1 MGEVRH
7 KLQEIIENPDNC
19 LFNEAL
25 FVYPTAAQIHATTS
39 QKFPKMN
46 LWISNSYKFS
56 LIVYSLTM
64 NIPTKVAAAKE
75 QNQNKRGGCSLAMIT
90 AAADRHNGSIDSIT
104 AVYALETSAKAK
116 ATAPGNPKTM
126 RSPITNSS

>member
-7 KLQEIIENPDNC
+7 KPHEIIENPDNF

-25 FVYPTAAQIHATTS
+25 FVYPTAAHMHAITS
-39 QKFPKMN
+39 QKFPKTKLWLSN
-46 LWISNSYKFS
+46 LCKFS

-64 NIPTKVAAAKE
+64 NIPTKFAAAKE
-75 QNQNKRGGCSLAMIT
+75 QNQNKKGGCSLAIIT
-90 AAADRHNGSIDSIT
+90 AAADRHKGSIDSIT

-116 ATAPGNPKTM
+116 ATAPGNPKTK
-126 RSPITNSS
+126 RSPMTNSS